1 MSVPDVIPL
10 FDSQSGSLEIGDDGS
25 VSRNVTLRWL
35 ISGMTSY
42 SSAEAK
48 GEEIAPRLIG
58 SHRRKNLNL
67 DSQGNGFYLVS
78 ANYHNPAVNAG
89 DGEGDGGE
97 EPKPAT
103 FEFDTTGGTEHITQA
118 YRGEDKT
125 TAAGATGQKGYFVVE
140 GAAPDTPVPNLDG
153 AINVQGDQ
161 VQGVDVPVPA
171 FTFNETWHFPSTFVL
186 ASYIRTLYLMT
197 GRINS
202 KPWRIFDAGEVK
214 FHGARGLITQ
224 GQSSVAVNFNFT
236 AIPNRTFTVGY
247 AEITKFGHDHMS
259 VQYETSED
267 HDHIIKRP
275 KLVYIECTGPS
286 GDFADL
292 LIGNPFPTL
301 GQPAD
306 AFAGAA

>member
-25 VSRNVTLRWL
+25 VSRNVNLRWL

-42 SSAEAK
+42 SAAEAK
-48 GEEIAPRLIG
+48 GEELAPRQIG

-67 DSQGNGFYLVS
+67 DSQGNGYYLVLAS
-78 ANYHNPAVNAG
+78 YHNPAVNAG
-89 DGEGDGGE
+89 SAEGDGGE
-97 EPKPAT
+97 EPKPAA

-118 YRGEDKT
+118 YNGADKT
-125 TAAGATGQKGYFVVE
+125 TAAGPGGQKGYTVGP
-140 GAAPDTPVPNLDG
+140 GADGTGAPSLEG

-171 FTFNETWHFPSTFVL
+171 FSFNETWHFPSTFVL
-186 ASYIRTLYLMT
+186 ASYIRTLYRMT

-202 KPWRIFDAGEVK
+202 KPWRIFDPGEVK

-224 GQSSVAVNFNFT
+224 GQSSVAVNLSFT
-236 AIPNRTFTVGY
+236 AIPNRKFFVGSV
-247 AEITKFGHDHMS
+247 EITKYGHDHMS
-259 VQYETSED
+259 VQYETAED
-267 HDHIIKRP
+267 SNSIIKRP

-292 LIGNPFPTL
+292 LIGNPFPAL